1 MIKLFIWLIAFLK
14 ELKKYGIVSHTVH
27 PTIPPTTE
35 YQLTELGNELIPIM
49 SAMDQ
54 WGKNMCDF
62 IRRSRLK
69 NKYS

>member
-1 MIKLFIWLIAFLK
+1 M
-14 ELKKYGIVSHTVH
+14 KKYGIVSRTVH

-54 WGKNMCDF
+54 WGKKYV
-62 IRRSRLK
+62 RLYQEEQTQK
-69 NKYS
+69 